1 MEVQYVYLFVFFIL
15 KKFYN
20 ILKDVLYNALIDPLT
35 RELFEYVQQ
44 IQPNEK
50 LFQYLYDRSNVRQ
63 ITGTGLK
70 PAYIEPADPI
80 VRDVNIR

>member
-1 MEVQYVYLFVFFIL
+1 MFICSSFFIL

-70 PAYIEPADPI
+70 PAYIEPTDPI